1 MKPAKHKSRQPK
13 RKSSRVPFGYLRKNG
28 RLVVDPR
35 KKEIVHKLY
44 GKLAAHPE
52 LITMLEQAIAEWW
65 HANNSRIAKLA
76 YQQKLLRQ
84 QQQGGK

>member
-1 MKPAKHKSRQPK
+1 
-13 RKSSRVPFGYLRKNG
+13 
-28 RLVVDPR
+28 
-35 KKEIVHKLY
+35 VHKLY